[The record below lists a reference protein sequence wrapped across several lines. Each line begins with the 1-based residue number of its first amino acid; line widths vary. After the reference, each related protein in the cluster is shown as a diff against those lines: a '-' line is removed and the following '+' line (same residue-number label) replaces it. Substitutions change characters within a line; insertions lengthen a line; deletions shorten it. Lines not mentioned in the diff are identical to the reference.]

1 MCIFHTSRKA
11 WFTDPGGQAGLVC
24 GRTTSSAEEAMQIKE
39 YLDFLVML
47 IPTCVVVGA
56 VVVTITL
63 L

>member
-1 MCIFHTSRKA
+1 
-11 WFTDPGGQAGLVC
+11 
-24 GRTTSSAEEAMQIKE
+24 MQIKE

-56 VVVTITL
+56 VVVTVVL

>member
-1 MCIFHTSRKA
+1 MK
-11 WFTDPGGQAGLVC
+11 V
-24 GRTTSSAEEAMQIKE
+24 KE
-39 YLDFLVML
+39 YLDFLMML